1 MTMTGNGHLRG
12 GGIPHPVGTA
22 PTPGPSLPPSLSLF
36 ASPGRRAAAC
46 LPPPPPAPR
55 SLARSLARSP
65 ALVCPATLQRS
76 PAQPSAAQRSPAASR
91 HLSRRRPPPPRGLPA
106 LWHRDPLPTATHPH
120 VPRAAPSSL
129 QAQTLHLPP
138 TPWTPHP
145 RPTLK
150 AGSPGLPQAPQA
162 HAQRVPSPTSQL
174 ARPHRCTGAGEAP
187 GRVPCR
193 TRAPADTLPQWPAP
207 LSASARRRHTSRAL
221 TPRTHPVLLL
231 PLPGSVRSWP
241 SPLSGTLCACAL
253 TPVGGDARGRT
264 PSSRAIPHRRGLPA
278 PPPPP
283 IQPEGEARALRE
295 LPVLTG
301 STRRPTG
308 APLHR
313 RPTVAQSSQRAAEG
327 SRRAR
332 AGLCASD
339 GDRRSLDTQQSLGGP
354 ACKRWQEGGRALR
367 FTCRSSGARRPAPGR
382 RQGCRLSCLGGR

>member
-1 MTMTGNGHLRG
+1 MSGAVEFLTPWEQLRHPEG
-12 GGIPHPVGTA
+12 GTV
-22 PTPGPSLPPSLSLF
+22 PPSLSLF
-36 ASPGRRAAAC
+36 PSAGPGRQRSC
-46 LPPPPPAPR
+46 LLATPAPCT
-55 SLARSLARSP
+55 SLARSLTRSSARP
-65 ALVCPATLQRS
+65 PCC
-76 PAQPSAAQRSPAASR
+76 SAAQRSPAASR

-106 LWHRDPLPTATHPH
+106 LWHRDRLPTATH

-221 TPRTHPVLLL
+221 TPRTHPGLLL
-231 PLPGSVRSWP
+231 PLPGSGRSWP

-253 TPVGGDARGRT
+253 TPVGGDAPGRT

-283 IQPEGEARALRE
+283 IQAEGEARALRE

-313 RPTVAQSSQRAAEG
+313 RPDRVPIQPASRRRLTHRAGRPLRLRPRQTVSGHTAKPWRAGVQALAGRRRGAAGHLQEQRRQETRTRTHPGGDRAAG
-327 SRRAR
+327 S
-332 AGLCASD
+332 
-339 GDRRSLDTQQSLGGP
+339 P
-354 ACKRWQEGGRALR
+354 A
-367 FTCRSSGARRPAPGR
+367 
-382 RQGCRLSCLGGR
+382 